1 MKEGIKNLFES
12 LDESIA
18 EKIKEKNISVMN
30 ILSEEEEKNEILNST
45 SALDANIFFAG
56 SECASPEEIRQLVKY
71 LEDKQV
77 YETVLEY
84 RGSLHGWKPDDF
96 H

>member
-1 MKEGIKNLFES
+1 M
-12 LDESIA
+12 LDENVAKKLSEKSIA
-18 EKIKEKNISVMN
+18 VQT
-30 ILSEEEEKNEILNST
+30 ILNEQRKIQNV
-45 SALDANIFFAG
+45 ALALEKGFFAG

-84 RGSLHGWKPDDF
+84 RGSLHGWGYKDF

>member
-1 MKEGIKNLFES
+1 M
-12 LDESIA
+12 
-18 EKIKEKNISVMN
+18 
-30 ILSEEEEKNEILNST
+30 NST
-45 SALDANIFFAG
+45 SALDANILFAG

-84 RGSLHGWKPDDF
+84 RGSLHGWKPKDF

>member
-1 MKEGIKNLFES
+1 L
-12 LDESIA
+12 SILNENVVKKLS
-18 EKIKEKNISVMN
+18 EKSFAVQT

-45 SALDANIFFAG
+45 SALDANILFAG

-84 RGSLHGWKPDDF
+84 RGSLHGWKPKDF